1 MQHCYGSQKLHDCI
15 HVGFSVAFV
24 VSVLGMMA
32 AICLA
37 YGGVATD

>member
-15 HVGFSVAFV
+15 HVGFESVAFV
-24 VSVLGMMA
+24 VLVLGMMA

-37 YGGVATD
+37 